1 MNRYEQWLRAQ
12 PVVAKGVSLT
22 DMLAAHYRH
31 SVASLIP
38 NFSTERHVSRSAARQ
53 ERDREQ
59 NICSHRAF
67 LGYGQGRSR
76 RL

>member
-1 MNRYEQWLRAQ
+1 VNRYEQWLRAQ
-12 PVVAKGVSLT
+12 PVVAKGVTLT
-22 DMLAAHYRH
+22 DMLVAHYRH
-31 SVASLIP
+31 SVAFLVP
-38 NFSTERHVSRSAARQ
+38 NPTERPVSRSAARQ

-76 RL
+76 RQ